1 MADTDYVALVK
12 TWGELRDN
20 AIWASVI
27 LGVIVAVCFIVY
39 YVIQYKKSSAAQ
51 EAKNSRAAQI
61 SLSNDEL
68 KTTIVELIN
77 TTKSHIK
84 NEEEVIWSSIEGLKN
99 NVKELTYKVNGTI
112 DSRDSLNIIRLIFF
126 KAVYYEARD
135 ILNEFLSIKES
146 DFKIREQYIK
156 NKIRTNIG
164 EVLTK
169 YKATAADFKLSFNS
183 NLFFKLD
190 STEIE
195 RFILV
200 DIIWSEIRE
209 YFLSQLKYEQKLE
222 ECSLKLFN
230 IIKDYVNTIISEFEE
245 ENISAIIAVEKKKD
259 SSVSHDNF
267 KPFDSKAY
275 RTPAPFKMPG
285 T

>member
-1 MADTDYVALVK
+1 MADTDYAALVK
-12 TWGELRDN
+12 TWGELRDS

-27 LGVIVAVCFIVY
+27 IGVIVAICFIIY
-39 YVIQYKKSSAAQ
+39 YIIQYKKSKIAQ
-51 EAKNSRAAQI
+51 DAKNNRASQI
-61 SLSNDEL
+61 ATSNDEL
-68 KTTIVELIN
+68 KASVTELIN
-77 TTKSHIK
+77 TVKAHAK
-84 NEEEVIWSSIEGLKN
+84 NEEEVVWPSVEGLKN
-99 NVKELTYKVNGTI
+99 NVQELTYRVNGTI
-112 DSRDSLNIIRLIFF
+112 DTRDSLNIIRLVFL
-126 KAVYYEARD
+126 KGVYYEARD
-135 ILNEFLSIKES
+135 ILNEFLSIKEV
-146 DFKIREQYIK
+146 DFKVREQYIK

-169 YKATAADFKLSFNS
+169 YKATSADFKLSFNS

-200 DIIWSEIRE
+200 DIIWSETRE

-245 ENISAIIAVEKKKD
+245 ENLPATVAIEKKKD
-259 SSVSHDNF
+259 SATHDSF

-275 RTPAPFKMPG
+275 RTPAPFKMPNA
-285 T
+285 